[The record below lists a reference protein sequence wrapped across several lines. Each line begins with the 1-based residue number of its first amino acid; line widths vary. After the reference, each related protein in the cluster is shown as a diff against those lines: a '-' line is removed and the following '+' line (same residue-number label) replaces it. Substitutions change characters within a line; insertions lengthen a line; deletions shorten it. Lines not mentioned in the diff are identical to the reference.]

1 MINEVI
7 IWELYALVVSFFNG
21 VLLAWVYDNI
31 RVFRRI
37 RRHKTIIFMSI
48 EDIVYGIYAGISVF
62 LMCFRVSDGII
73 RGFIIMGIAVGAF
86 LYFKFLSSFYIRW
99 SVRIIKILLKPAC
112 FILKNV
118 VRIITIP
125 VRSLKMYM
133 KRRRD
138 MGKKEAQG

>member
-1 MINEVI
+1 MINEI
-7 IWELYALVVSFFNG
+7 IYWELYALVVSFFNG
-21 VLLAWVYDNI
+21 VLLAWIYDNI
-31 RVFRRI
+31 RAFRRI
-37 RRHKTIIFMSI
+37 VRHKTVAFMSV
-48 EDIVYGIYAGISVF
+48 EDIIYGIYAGLSVF
-62 LMCFRVSDGII
+62 VMCFKVAD
-73 RGFIIMGIAVGAF
+73 IIMGIAVGAF

-133 KRRRD
+133 KRRKD

>member
-1 MINEVI
+1 MIYEVI

-86 LYFKFLSSFYIRW
+86 LYFKFLSCFYIRW

-118 VRIITIP
+118 VHIITIP
-125 VRSLKMYM
+125 VRSLKMYI
-133 KRRRD
+133 KRRKD
-138 MGKKEAQG
+138 MRKKEAQG

>member
-86 LYFKFLSSFYIRW
+86 LYFKILSSIYIRW
-99 SVRIIKILLKPAC
+99 SVKIIKFLLKPIC

-133 KRRRD
+133 ERRKD
-138 MGKKEAQG
+138 MGKKETQG

>member
-86 LYFKFLSSFYIRW
+86 LYFKILSSIYIRW
-99 SVRIIKILLKPAC
+99 SVKIIKFLLKPIC
-112 FILKNV
+112 FILKIV
-118 VRIITIP
+118 VHIISIP
-125 VRSLKMYM
+125 VRSLKMYI
-133 KRRRD
+133 KRRID
-138 MGKKEAQG
+138 MRKKEAQG

>member
-1 MINEVI
+1 MINEI
-7 IWELYALVVSFFNG
+7 IYWELYALVVSFFNG
-21 VLLAWVYDNI
+21 VLLAWIYDNI
-31 RVFRRI
+31 RAFRRI
-37 RRHKTIIFMSI
+37 VRHKTVVFMSV
-48 EDIVYGIYAGISVF
+48 EDIIYGIYAGLSV
-62 LMCFRVSDGII
+62 MCFKVADGII

-133 KRRRD
+133 KRRKD

>member
-86 LYFKFLSSFYIRW
+86 LYFKILSSIYIRW

-125 VRSLKMYM
+125 VRSLKMYI
-133 KRRRD
+133 KRRKD
-138 MGKKEAQG
+138 MRKKEAQG

>member
-86 LYFKFLSSFYIRW
+86 LYFKILSSIYIRW
-99 SVRIIKILLKPAC
+99 SVKIIKFLLKPIC

-133 KRRRD
+133 KRRKD

>member
-62 LMCFRVSDGII
+62 LMRFRVSDGII

-86 LYFKFLSSFYIRW
+86 LYFKILSSIYIRW
-99 SVRIIKILLKPAC
+99 SVKIIKFLLKPIC

-118 VRIITIP
+118 VHIITIP
-125 VRSLKMYM
+125 VRSLKIYI
-133 KRRRD
+133 KRRKD
-138 MGKKEAQG
+138 MRKKEAQG

>member
-86 LYFKFLSSFYIRW
+86 LYFKILSSIYIRW
-99 SVRIIKILLKPAC
+99 SVKIIKFLLKPIC

-125 VRSLKMYM
+125 VRSLKMYI
-133 KRRRD
+133 KRRKD
-138 MGKKEAQG
+138 MRKKKAQG

>member
-1 MINEVI
+1 MISRVI
-7 IWELYALVVSFFNG
+7 VWELYALAVSFFRG

-31 RVFRRI
+31 RVYRRI
-37 RRHKTIIFMSI
+37 IRHKTIVFMSI
-48 EDIVYGIYAGISVF
+48 EDIVYGIYEGISVF
-62 LMCFRVSDGII
+62 LMCFKVSDGII
-73 RGFIIMGIAVGAF
+73 RGFIIMGIASGVI
-86 LYFKFLSSFYIRW
+86 LYFRFISVLYIRW
-99 SVRIIKILLKPAC
+99 TVKIIKFLLKPVC

-133 KRRRD
+133 KRRKD

>member
-86 LYFKFLSSFYIRW
+86 LYLKILSSIYIRW
-99 SVRIIKILLKPAC
+99 SVKIIKFLLKPIC

-118 VRIITIP
+118 VHIITIP
-125 VRSLKMYM
+125 VRSLKIYI
-133 KRRRD
+133 KRRKD
-138 MGKKEAQG
+138 MRKKEAQG

>member
-1 MINEVI
+1 MINEI
-7 IWELYALVVSFFNG
+7 IYWELYALVVSFFNG
-21 VLLAWVYDNI
+21 VLLAWIYDNI
-31 RVFRRI
+31 RAFRRI
-37 RRHKTIIFMSI
+37 VRHKTVVFMSV
-48 EDIVYGIYAGISVF
+48 EDIIY
-62 LMCFRVSDGII
+62 
-73 RGFIIMGIAVGAF
+73 GFIIMGIAVGAF

-133 KRRRD
+133 KRRKD

>member
-86 LYFKFLSSFYIRW
+86 LYFKILSSIYIRW
-99 SVRIIKILLKPAC
+99 LVKIIKFLLKPIC

-118 VRIITIP
+118 VHIITIP
-125 VRSLKMYM
+125 VRSLKMYI
-133 KRRRD
+133 KRRKD
-138 MGKKEAQG
+138 MRKKEAQG

>member
-7 IWELYALVVSFFNG
+7 IWELYALAVSFFNG

-37 RRHKTIIFMSI
+37 MRHKTVIFMSV

-62 LMCFRVSDGII
+62 VMCFKVADGII

-86 LYFKFLSSFYIRW
+86 LYFKFLSRLYIRLA
-99 SVRIIKILLKPAC
+99 VRIIKFLLKPAF

-125 VRSLKMYM
+125 VRSLKMYI
-133 KRRRD
+133 KRRKD
-138 MGKKEAQG
+138 MHKKEAQG

>member
-86 LYFKFLSSFYIRW
+86 LYFKILSSIYIRW

-133 KRRRD
+133 KRRKD

>member
-86 LYFKFLSSFYIRW
+86 LYFKILSSIYIRW
-99 SVRIIKILLKPAC
+99 SVKIIKFLLKPIC

-118 VRIITIP
+118 VHIITIT
-125 VRSLKMYM
+125 VRSLKMYI
-133 KRRRD
+133 KRRKD
-138 MGKKEAQG
+138 MRKKKAQG

>member
-86 LYFKFLSSFYIRW
+86 LYFKILSSIYIRW
-99 SVRIIKILLKPAC
+99 SVKIIKFLLKPIC

-118 VRIITIP
+118 VHIITIP
-125 VRSLKMYM
+125 VRILKMYI
-133 KRRRD
+133 KRRKD
-138 MGKKEAQG
+138 MRKKEAQG

>member
-86 LYFKFLSSFYIRW
+86 LYFKILSSIYIRW
-99 SVRIIKILLKPAC
+99 SVKIIKFLLKPIC

-118 VRIITIP
+118 VHIITIL

-133 KRRRD
+133 KRRKD

>member
-62 LMCFRVSDGII
+62 LMCFRV
-73 RGFIIMGIAVGAF
+73 
-86 LYFKFLSSFYIRW
+86 
-99 SVRIIKILLKPAC
+99 
-112 FILKNV
+112 
-118 VRIITIP
+118 
-125 VRSLKMYM
+125 
-133 KRRRD
+133 
-138 MGKKEAQG
+138 

>member
-133 KRRRD
+133 KRRKD
-138 MGKKEAQG
+138 MGKKETQG

>member
-86 LYFKFLSSFYIRW
+86 LYFKILSSIYIRW

-133 KRRRD
+133 KRRKD
-138 MGKKEAQG
+138 MGKKETQG

>member
-86 LYFKFLSSFYIRW
+86 LYFKILSSIYIRW
-99 SVRIIKILLKPAC
+99 SVKIIKFLLKPIC

-133 KRRRD
+133 ERRKD
-138 MGKKEAQG
+138 IGKKETQG

>member
-86 LYFKFLSSFYIRW
+86 LYFKILSSIYIRW
-99 SVRIIKILLKPAC
+99 SVKIIKFLLKPIC

-118 VRIITIP
+118 VHIITIP
-125 VRSLKMYM
+125 VRSLKIYI
-133 KRRRD
+133 KRRKD
-138 MGKKEAQG
+138 MRKEEAQG

>member
-86 LYFKFLSSFYIRW
+86 LYFKILSSFYIRW
-99 SVRIIKILLKPAC
+99 SVRIIKFLLKPAC

-133 KRRRD
+133 KRRKD

>member
-86 LYFKFLSSFYIRW
+86 LYFKILSSIYIRW
-99 SVRIIKILLKPAC
+99 SVKIIKFLLKPIC

-118 VRIITIP
+118 VHIITIP
-125 VRSLKMYM
+125 VRSLKIYI
-133 KRRRD
+133 KRRKD
-138 MGKKEAQG
+138 MRKKEAQG